1 MQDSATP
8 LLRARWNST
17 CLLVSDVLL
26 ISVHA
31 AIHPTRRSGVFL
43 PGILCGTT
51 GLASTLARTDQE
63 ARVERR
69 NGHRRSEAFAGRQR
83 SGGSGGGGAVVG
95 AGGGGGAR
103 RHEE

>member
-17 CLLVSDVLL
+17 CLLVSGAPL

-31 AIHPTRRSGVFL
+31 AIHPTRRSAVFL

-63 ARVERR
+63 PRVERR

-83 SGGSGGGGAVVG
+83 SGGSRLARSGVAPAVPRPATPV
-95 AGGGGGAR
+95 AR
-103 RHEE
+103 